1 MPQSR
6 RRADAGGMIVRLVTV
21 LAAAS
26 LLAGCSSEEGLRAQ
40 ELLRQSE
47 AAQAELS
54 SSTFDGSLGISADGM
69 NMRMSFN
76 GATSKDGEWF
86 SMRASGLPNAG
97 DLEMQVVI
105 RGGKAWLNADGR
117 WRSAPVPAGTTSNG
131 TLSAAAF
138 QQLARYVKDVRV
150 REHQVIQGKT
160 VTTIAGEIDTQGM
173 VESFAKVGSL
183 AEGASFD
190 LSELGLDIGDIH
202 AVLTVD
208 EQTHLLDSALVS
220 FEMKAEGKTAKL
232 DLRYRLSG
240 TNKPV
245 TLPSPPG

>member
-1 MPQSR
+1 MLQSR
-6 RRADAGGMIVRLVTV
+6 RRADAGGVIVRLVTV

-40 ELLRQSE
+40 ELLQQSE
-47 AAQAELS
+47 AAQAKLS
-54 SSTFDGSLGISADGM
+54 SSTFDGSLGIAAEGM

-86 SMRASGLPNAG
+86 SMRASGVPNAG
-97 DLEMQVVI
+97 DMEMQVVV
-105 RGGKAWLNADGR
+105 RDGKVWLNADGR
-117 WRSAPVPAGTTSNG
+117 WRSVPAGTTSNG

-150 REHQVIQGKT
+150 KEHQVIQGKT

-173 VESFAKVGSL
+173 VESFAKLGSL

-190 LSELGLDIGDIH
+190 LSKLGLDIGDIH

-220 FEMKAEGKTAKL
+220 FELKADGKTAKL

-240 TNKPV
+240 ANKPV
-245 TLPSPPG
+245 TLPSPSG